1 MGIPLR
7 VIENWSIHCVNDTVM
22 FIKYNLCLKGKIYVY
37 KVRFM
42 VNINKRMRS
51 IRNLHEISKDD

>member
-22 FIKYNLCLKGKIYVY
+22 FIKYNLCLQGKIYSQH
-37 KVRFM
+37 KQK
-42 VNINKRMRS
+42 NEK
-51 IRNLHEISKDD
+51 H